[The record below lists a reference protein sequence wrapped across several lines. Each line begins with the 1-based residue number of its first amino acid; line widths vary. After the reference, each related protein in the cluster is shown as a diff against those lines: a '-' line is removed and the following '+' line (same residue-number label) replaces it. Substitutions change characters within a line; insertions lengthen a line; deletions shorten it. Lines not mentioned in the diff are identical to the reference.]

1 MTALKTAFNHIKRS
15 PYQSVL
21 VILTLTFSFFLI
33 SNFAVLCFASQQV
46 LSFFEGKPQVIAYLD
61 DEATSE
67 QILALKSK
75 LDNTGKIKEVKY
87 VSKEDA
93 LRIYQEANRDNPL
106 LLEMVTADILPASL
120 EISATDIS
128 YLKDLAGILE
138 HEEIIS
144 VSEGGKKEIDFQE
157 DIAQSL
163 RQWTQSIRKIGLV
176 LGGFLILECFL
187 LILVIT
193 SMKIAL
199 RRDEVEIVRL
209 LGGSSWYARVPFLL
223 EGIIYG
229 FLGAL
234 LGFLIMYLVL
244 SQITPLAAEFLGGV
258 EVFPILQEFLLI
270 LLGSTVLFSSL
281 LCGLASFAATKR
293 YLK

>member
-1 MTALKTAFNHIKRS
+1 MTALKTALSHIRRS
-15 PYQSVL
+15 PYQSTL

-33 SNFAVLCFASQQV
+33 SGFTVLSFASQQA
-46 LSFFEGKPQVIAYLD
+46 LSFFEGKPQVIAYLSD
-61 DEATSE
+61 KATSE
-67 QILALKSK
+67 QILALKDK
-75 LDNTGKIKEVKY
+75 LSATGKTKEVKY

-93 LRIYQEANRDNPL
+93 LKIYQEANRDNPL
-106 LLEMVTADILPASL
+106 LLEMVSADILPASL

-128 YLKDLAGILE
+128 YLKDLADTLE

-163 RQWTQSIRKIGLV
+163 RRWTQSIRKVGLG
-176 LGGFLILECFL
+176 LGGFLALECFL
-187 LILVIT
+187 LILVVT

-199 RRDEVEIVRL
+199 RRDEIEIVRL

-234 LGFLIMYLVL
+234 SGFSIMYLVL
-244 SQITPLAAEFLGGV
+244 TQIAPLAASFLGEV
-258 EVFPILQEFLLI
+258 NVFPLSQEFLLA
-270 LLGSTVLFSSL
+270 LLGSTLLFSSL
-281 LCGLASFAATKR
+281 LCGLASFSATKR

>member
-21 VILTLTFSFFLI
+21 VILTLMFSFFLI
-33 SNFAVLCFASQQV
+33 SSFTVLCFASQQV
-46 LSFFEGKPQVIAYLD
+46 LSFFESKPQVIAYLD

-67 QILALKSK
+67 QVLALKSK

-128 YLKDLAGILE
+128 YLKDLADILE

-163 RQWTQSIRKIGLV
+163 RQWTQSIRKIGLG
-176 LGGFLILECFL
+176 LGGFLVLECFL

-234 LGFLIMYLVL
+234 LGFLVMYLVL
-244 SQITPLAAEFLGGV
+244 SQITPLATEFLGGV

-281 LCGLASFAATKR
+281 LCGLASFSATRR